1 MTQTRN
7 IMVMS
12 LVIAIAG
19 VALMPLMTN
28 EAFAYGYAYAK
39 TNMTYCNNSANYKT
53 MVDQPTSGGTV
64 TTSINVP
71 STVCGNSFQL
81 ATITVYDGNSNQCTF
96 TTTSSNGSDTDSGCG
111 GSYDINNP
119 TIVMS
124 VSLDYSNNYTVNYT
138 QSDSTT

>member
-1 MTQTRN
+1 MTN
-7 IMVMS
+7 KNPLMVATVM
-12 LVIAIAG
+12 LAIAA
-19 VALMPLMTN
+19 VAMMPLMTN

-39 TNMTYCNNSANYKT
+39 TNMSFCGNADNYKT
-53 MVDQPTSGGTV
+53 FVDQPTAGGTV

-81 ATITVYDGNSNQCTF
+81 ATITVYDGDSNQCTF

-119 TIVMS
+119 TVVMS
-124 VSLDYSNNYTVNYT
+124 VSLDYSNSYTVNYT